1 MKILVTGYKGFIG
14 QNMVQSLRD
23 DGHEVDGFTWGEEL
37 PPLSDYRQVIHLGA
51 ISSTATSDVNLI
63 TTKNYEFTIKLLD
76 RCNEKGVD
84 VQYASSASVYGQL
97 CDFREN
103 SADPKTPYAWTKYM
117 IDRYVA
123 TRPWRINVQGFRYF
137 NVYGP
142 HEDHKDQPS
151 PFSLFTRQATTTGVI
166 KLFEGEPQR
175 DFVSVERVI
184 EIHKKFFGIS
194 ETGVW
199 NIGSGTARTF
209 SSIAEEIAE
218 KYQAKIE
225 RIPMPANLG
234 YQWYTKA
241 DLTKLYKTLSGA
253 WR

>member
-1 MKILVTGYKGFIG
+1 M
-14 QNMVQSLRD
+14 
-23 DGHEVDGFTWGEEL
+23 
-37 PPLSDYRQVIHLGA
+37 
-51 ISSTATSDVNLI
+51 
-63 TTKNYEFTIKLLD
+63 
-76 RCNEKGVD
+76 
-84 VQYASSASVYGQL
+84 
-97 CDFREN
+97 
-103 SADPKTPYAWTKYM
+103 
-117 IDRYVA
+117 
-123 TRPWRINVQGFRYF
+123 
-137 NVYGP
+137 
-142 HEDHKDQPS
+142 
-151 PFSLFTRQATTTGVI
+151 
-166 KLFEGEPQR
+166 
-175 DFVSVERVI
+175 I